1 MLKIETDKKSRNGRM
16 VTQSSVISLTDVA
29 LISPEE
35 TSIIRVHFKAF
46 LKTREVI

>member
-1 MLKIETDKKSRNGRM
+1 MLEIKTNKEARNERM
-16 VTQSSVISLTDVA
+16 VTQFLVSSLTDVA

-35 TSIIRVHFKAF
+35 TSIITVDFEAL

>member
-1 MLKIETDKKSRNGRM
+1 M

-35 TSIIRVHFKAF
+35 TSIIRVHFEAL
-46 LKTREVI
+46 LKTREVN